1 MKRWLAP
8 VAAAAAVL
16 MLLGGLWWFAG
27 PVSRGGDTSFAGGD
41 TGSSDSITSDTGSSG
56 DPDTPVSSD
65 GGPGSDGGTGSDGD
79 VPSSRGTDQPGDE
92 PGGTGGEPGQGEP
105 GFPGSGDPLLD
116 PPTDDP
122 LPDVGPRAVIVDSY
136 QVRDDGR
143 RLTVRYTIGV
153 PECYGTIAEPQ
164 VEETP
169 SAVTITLTRIPPRN
183 LGDVACNDIAL
194 LKTVEIR
201 LESDLGHRAVLDGST
216 GQPVRR

>member
-1 MKRWLAP
+1 MKRWLVP

-27 PVSRGGDTSFAGGD
+27 PGSRGGDTSFAGGD
-41 TGSSDSITSDTGSSG
+41 TGTSDSVTSDTGSSV

-65 GGPGSDGGTGSDGD
+65 GG
-79 VPSSRGTDQPGDE
+79 VPSSRGTDQ
-92 PGGTGGEPGQGEP
+92 PGQGEP

-122 LPDVGPRAVIVDSY
+122 LPADPLPDVGPKAVIVDSY

-143 RLTVRYTIGV
+143 GLTVRYTIGV

-169 SAVTITLTRIPPRN
+169 AAVTITLTRIPPRN
-183 LGDVACNDIAL
+183 LGDVACIDIAL

-201 LESDLGHRAVLDGST
+201 LESDLGDRAVLDGST
-216 GQPVRR
+216 GQRVRR

>member
-1 MKRWLAP
+1 MKRWSVP

-27 PVSRGGDTSFAGGD
+27 PGSRGGDTSFAGGD
-41 TGSSDSITSDTGSSG
+41 TGTSDSVTSDTGSSV
-56 DPDTPVSSD
+56 DPDTPVCSD
-65 GGPGSDGGTGSDGD
+65 GSTGSGGG

-136 QVRDDGR
+136 DVRGDGR
-143 RLTVRYTIGV
+143 RLAVSYTIGV

-183 LGDVACNDIAL
+183 LGDVACIDIAL

-201 LESDLGHRAVLDGST
+201 LGSPLGDRVVLDGST
-216 GQPVRR
+216 GRSVRR